1 MRNAEEIILSS
12 DSDFSQSGLK
22 LESGIRVGRLAVID
36 GELLLGEVWQISSE
50 RTKRIKNKLAD
61 WILK

>member
-1 MRNAEEIILSS
+1 MRSAGEIILSS

-50 RTKRIKNKLAD
+50 RTKRIKNKLAG